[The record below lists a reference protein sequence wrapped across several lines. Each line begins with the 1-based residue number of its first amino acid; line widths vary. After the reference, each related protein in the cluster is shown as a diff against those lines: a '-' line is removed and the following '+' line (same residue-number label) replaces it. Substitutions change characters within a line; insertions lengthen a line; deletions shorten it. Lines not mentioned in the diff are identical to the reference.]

1 MLILSRNAGQRII
14 IGSGPRRIVITLV
27 SIDRNVVRIGLEA
40 PNDVV
45 ILREELVIAEEEKR
59 KQKEESSE

>member
-14 IGSGPRRIVITLV
+14 ITLV